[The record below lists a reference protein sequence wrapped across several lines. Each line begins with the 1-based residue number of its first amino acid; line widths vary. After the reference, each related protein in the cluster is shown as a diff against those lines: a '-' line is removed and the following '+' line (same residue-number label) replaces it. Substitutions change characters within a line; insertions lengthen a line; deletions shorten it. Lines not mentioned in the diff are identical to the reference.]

1 MGKKIAIIVLCV
13 FIIVTL
19 FLNLKT
25 GISYNAPEAY
35 YGIPAIST
43 DYPNPGLNV
52 MQVVDDGSYVYILY
66 TNNRGIVQVCD
77 LSGNYRKTIFF
88 YSHMNGGFTL
98 AVEGNTLYVR
108 DERSN
113 VYTFVGG
120 EFDSFLEKQEADK
133 ILSHIEFVPRQ
144 SFDHYEVKG
153 GSVWRVLPEGKI
165 CILKQSKGARV
176 ATSSIGFIACIT
188 VISFVRL
195 ARLSKKDGAAGGSL
209 S

>member
-25 GISYNAPEAY
+25 GISYNAPESY
-35 YGIPAIST
+35 YGIPAVST
-43 DYPNPGLNV
+43 DFPSPGLDV
-52 MQVVDDGSYVYILY
+52 AQVVDDGSYVYILY

-133 ILSHIEFVPRQ
+133 ILSHIAFIPRK
-144 SFDHYEVKG
+144 SFDYYEVKG

-176 ATSSIGFIACIT
+176 ATSSIGFIVFLAAVG
-188 VISFVRL
+188 VIGFHRN
-195 ARLSKKDGAAGGSL
+195 RKKPENCPRPY
-209 S
+209 